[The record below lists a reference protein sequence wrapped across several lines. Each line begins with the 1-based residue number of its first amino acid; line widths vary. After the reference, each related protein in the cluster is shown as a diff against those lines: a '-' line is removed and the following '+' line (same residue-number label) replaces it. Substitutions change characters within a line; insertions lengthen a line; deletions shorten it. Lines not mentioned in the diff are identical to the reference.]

1 MNRNTNISFTGN
13 YEVSGNLCFTRAKQR
28 QGKVQKKCAARA
40 KLFFFQISSIT
51 VAFLPY
57 SLSSTFLQYFKNDF
71 IFSLGKLLILKR
83 ASVLAVAKSK
93 NEHE

>member
-1 MNRNTNISFTGN
+1 MQNN
-13 YEVSGNLCFTRAKQR
+13 
-28 QGKVQKKCAARA
+28 GKEKYKKSVLHVQSC
-40 KLFFFQISSIT
+40 FFFQISSIT
-51 VAFLPY
+51 VVFLPY

>member
-28 QGKVQKKCAARA
+28 QGKVQKKCAGRV

-51 VAFLPY
+51 VVFLPY

>member
-1 MNRNTNISFTGN
+1 MFYSCKTTARKST
-13 YEVSGNLCFTRAKQR
+13 K
-28 QGKVQKKCAARA
+28 KVCCTCKAV
-40 KLFFFQISSIT
+40 FFFEISYIT
-51 VAFLPY
+51 VVFLPY

>member
-1 MNRNTNISFTGN
+1 MFYSCKTTARKST
-13 YEVSGNLCFTRAKQR
+13 K
-28 QGKVQKKCAARA
+28 KVCCTCKAV
-40 KLFFFQISSIT
+40 FFQISSIT